1 MRPWPSWVTSWLV
14 IELEQYNLL
23 EFSYLRIG
31 FTGTV
36 EPIMSGSSK
45 SARLSFLVQ
54 LYASFEGASKSWT
67 KVFLHTVSV
76 DNAGKE
82 PILSCFSQWGNVVSW
97 LHCGGPCLASGHG
110 FGGGEKVGAHNSRD
124 FPLFNFSANLML
136 LPILESTSGSLH
148 W

>member
-1 MRPWPSWVTSWLV
+1 MRPWPSWVTSWLA
-14 IELEQYNLL
+14 IELKLYNLL
-23 EFSYLRIG
+23 EFSHLRIG

-36 EPIMSGSSK
+36 EPIMSGFSE

-54 LYASFEGASKSWT
+54 LYTSFEGASKSWT

-76 DNAGKE
+76 DNADKE
-82 PILSCFSQWGNVVSW
+82 PNSSCFSQRANVVSW

-110 FGGGEKVGAHNSRD
+110 FGGGEKVGAQNSSD
-124 FPLFNFSANLML
+124 PLFAFSASLTL
-136 LPILESTSGSLH
+136 LLSLESTSGSLH